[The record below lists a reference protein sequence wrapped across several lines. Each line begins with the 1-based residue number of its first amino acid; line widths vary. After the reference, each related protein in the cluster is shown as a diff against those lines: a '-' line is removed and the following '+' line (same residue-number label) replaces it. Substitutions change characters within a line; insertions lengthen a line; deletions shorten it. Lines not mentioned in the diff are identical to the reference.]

1 MSGPA
6 SYTSAPMPFNEYDS
20 GAAYPGPT
28 MLPSMS
34 SPTADPIARQPG
46 QLSDRA
52 QALKAR
58 LAQSGAGPEAGT
70 TSAGP
75 APFGVHPSMAR
86 PLSSIQPPQQYK
98 PHQPLQRQTDPMLR
112 VSDVATPSV
121 SIPAYGPPAPYPS
134 SHALPSTLPVTG
146 ETATAYAAVQGGSVA
161 QLDRLIAL
169 LEQRASYGPDTTTED
184 LVSLAFVGIFFMLAV
199 HAMTPVAPYRR

>member
-1 MSGPA
+1 
-6 SYTSAPMPFNEYDS
+6 MPFNEYDS
-20 GAAYPGPT
+20 GAAYPPMTTLPT
-28 MLPSMS
+28 MSNPA
-34 SPTADPIARQPG
+34 ADPIARQPG

-52 QALKAR
+52 QALKTR

-70 TSAGP
+70 NNTGP
-75 APFGVHPSMAR
+75 APFGVHPSMSR
-86 PLSSIQPPQQYK
+86 PLSSVQPPQPY
-98 PHQPLQRQTDPMLR
+98 QPPQRQTGPMLSTR
-112 VSDVATPSV
+112 AMADVATPSDGV
-121 SIPAYGPPAPYPS
+121 PAYGPPAPYPA

-146 ETATAYAAVQGGSVA
+146 TTNAAYAIQGGSVA

-169 LEQRASYGPDTTTED
+169 LEQQTSINGYSPDTTTED